1 MSSRMQE
8 AIQSPGF
15 PVPVEI
21 NVSNSTPYSGPSC
34 PQTHD
39 CDNIAG
45 YVSFD
50 IGRAPSYVAITSSG
64 LSCIGSFLVIATFLL
79 LKDMRTGS
87 QKIITF
93 LAIADLI
100 SAVGYIFGS
109 INFLVYFNET
119 DTHVCYVFDALC
131 RTQASI
137 TSWSSLCS
145 FCWTIILAFYF
156 YMVIVYNRKAIAS
169 RLVPLYNIIAWL
181 CPLLVIVPLTAVGK
195 LGYARYAASNWCF
208 VKDLTS
214 GATNTSGIT
223 ATTNVSTGLLTSVE
237 TIAFI
242 FVAGKLWEILTYIGV
257 ILIYAHIAGHLS
269 RVLSHSILASMHVH
283 VSPPAPCALQIKM
296 VCQRATS
303 WMRKKDSSAFI
314 SRWKEVY

>member
-1 MSSRMQE
+1 MMQE

-15 PVPVEI
+15 PVPVVM
-21 NVSNSTPYSGPSC
+21 NVSNSNSTPYSC

-39 CDNIAG
+39 CNNTTPG

-137 TSWSSLCS
+137 TTWSTLCS

-156 YMVIVYNRKAIAS
+156 YMVIVYNRKALAS

-181 CPLLVIVPLTAVGK
+181 CPLLVTVPLTAVGK

-223 ATTNVSTGLLTSVE
+223 TTNVSTGLLTSVE
-237 TIAFI
+237 TIVFI
-242 FVAGKLWEILTYIGV
+242 FVAGKLWEILTYFGV
-257 ILIYAHIAGHLS
+257 VLIYTHITGHLS
-269 RVLSHSILASMHVH
+269 RVPSHFVCTVIVKIILIVR
-283 VSPPAPCALQIKM
+283 VSLIELNLT
-296 VCQRATS
+296 TS
-303 WMRKKDSSAFI
+303 LCYLCSF
-314 SRWKEVY
+314 